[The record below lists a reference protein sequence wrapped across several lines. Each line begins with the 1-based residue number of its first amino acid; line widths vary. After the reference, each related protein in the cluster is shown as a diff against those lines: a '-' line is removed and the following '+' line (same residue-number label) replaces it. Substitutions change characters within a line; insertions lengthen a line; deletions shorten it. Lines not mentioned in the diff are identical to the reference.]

1 MCSPSAFECTLCES
15 LNFALAGSPLNT
27 RSSIS
32 NRRWRKFADL
42 LSALV
47 LANAGSGCGEPERS
61 QPNILLITVDTFRT
75 VRLGAW

>member
-1 MCSPSAFECTLCES
+1 LH
-15 LNFALAGSPLNT
+15 T